1 MIILRDSEVRCLSW
15 HLSNYMVLKGYLIRL
30 THSFTT
36 QLLSHVPST
45 LIKTLPLRLLE
56 KGRQDPT
63 RTLMG
68 KYFDFGKCFM
78 VRVVFDWSLEGN
90 ISVDTDSSGKKG
102 KDIPGETTLYV
113 YV

>member
-1 MIILRDSEVRCLSW
+1 M
-15 HLSNYMVLKGYLIRL
+15 
-30 THSFTT
+30 
-36 QLLSHVPST
+36 
-45 LIKTLPLRLLE
+45 
-56 KGRQDPT
+56 

-90 ISVDTDSSGKKG
+90 SSVDTASSGKKG
-102 KDIPGETTLYV
+102 KDTPGETTLYI